1 MIKVSRKTKK
11 FAMLSTTMMSILLVV
26 ITLFTIF
33 NTASAYKLLT
43 WNLVDSGKHLDW
55 DGSTAYSTE
64 WNKSIKVWENYKPGV
79 IRQDS
84 VSVIEDV
91 KISDYYEESNTMA
104 VTSSA
109 GTMKFN
115 KYHFASM
122 SAGERQKTMM
132 HELGHALGLD
142 ENNSVAESIM
152 CQGKR
157 SQTYIIQDDKNGYD
171 AAYKKYSEF

>member
-1 MIKVSRKTKK
+1 MTKTSRKTKK
-11 FAMLSTTMMSILLVV
+11 IAIIATAMMSILLVV
-26 ITLFTIF
+26 ISLFTMF

-55 DGSTAYSTE
+55 DGSTNYMTE
-64 WNKSIKVWENYKPGV
+64 WNKSIKVWEDYKPGV
-79 IRQDS
+79 IRPDS
-84 VSVIEDV
+84 AWVIEDV

-109 GTMKFN
+109 GTIKFN

-122 SAGERQKTMM
+122 SAGERQKTMT

-142 ENNSVAESIM
+142 ENNSVPNSIM

-171 AAYKKYSEF
+171 AAYQKYSQF

>member
-1 MIKVSRKTKK
+1 MTKTARKTKK
-11 FAMLSTTMMSILLVV
+11 IAIITAAMMSVLLVV
-26 ITLFTIF
+26 ITLFTMF

-55 DGSTAYSTE
+55 DGTTAYMTE
-64 WNKSIKVWENYKPGV
+64 WEKSIGVWEDYKPGV
-79 IRQDS
+79 IRSDS
-84 VSVIEDV
+84 VLVIEDV

-109 GTMKFN
+109 GTIKFN
-115 KYHFASM
+115 SYNFNSM
-122 SAGERQKTMM
+122 SAGERQKTMT

-142 ENNSVAESIM
+142 ENNSVPNSIM
-152 CQGKR
+152 CQGRR

-171 AAYKKYSEF
+171 AAYKNYDKF